1 MTIRKLGGTVNV
13 GLAPQCPVLGLDLE
27 MSLNAP
33 ASPTWHSRVELV
45 CRLGWGWPR
54 CWPGRGGGGGGGDQ
68 LDPGDQ
74 GGPGA
79 GQAPLRHRHPH
90 HRAERAEWRSRSATL
105 FFWNGNVVSTVN
117 IEAGIWA
124 MRDAR
129 WSDENC
135 SVSVENNK
143 TGN

>member
-54 CWPGRGGGGGGGDQ
+54 CWPGRGGGGGGGGGDQ

-90 HRAERAEWRSRSATL
+90 HRAERAEWRSRSTTL
-105 FFWNGNVVSTVN
+105 FF
-117 IEAGIWA
+117 
-124 MRDAR
+124 
-129 WSDENC
+129 
-135 SVSVENNK
+135 
-143 TGN
+143 